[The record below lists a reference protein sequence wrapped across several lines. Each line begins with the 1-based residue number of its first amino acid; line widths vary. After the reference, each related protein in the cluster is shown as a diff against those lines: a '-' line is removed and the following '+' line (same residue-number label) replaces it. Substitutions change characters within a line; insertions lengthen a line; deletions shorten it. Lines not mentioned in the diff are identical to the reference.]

1 MPAAPPPPQ
10 PMVQGMLVG
19 DAGAANGAAGGNGED
34 GPPPGPY
41 AIALTAGGKILRF
54 SLTAVAPISNKKGRV
69 VVRLDQGFD
78 GDKVVG
84 VEVSDGTENV
94 CLATQTAR
102 VLIFHVNEA
111 NIVSGAAKGVTAPGY
126 TPPGAVW
133 ADPGDFFEEA
143 AEYFDP
149 VQGAL
154 GDCYFIAAL
163 SAVAWS
169 RPYVIMQ
176 RSRAT
181 GAAAASFVDRID
193 FYSGGLKT
201 MEVSERVPLVTS
213 TNAWIYARSSEAG
226 EIWPAVYEKAFAKWK
241 TNDATDEPNYGP
253 IAGGWPV
260 QATTELTN
268 LTGVTKTC
276 SALSED
282 DIWTAVRSN
291 CLSYR
296 TFNPMTAWTFCQTPS
311 PVEYSGTGIVGYHA
325 YTILGWA
332 YVNNTKY
339 IVLRNPWG
347 HNSPVINSLP
357 GNWSAYDT
365 SFWRSVP
372 LNAGGVFAI
381 PAGTF
386 KKYYWQFGWAS

>member
-1 MPAAPPPPQ
+1 MEFEDDAYVLSARAHGETGAIVELLTQDRGKFAA
-10 PMVQGMLVG
+10 
-19 DAGAANGAAGGNGED
+19 
-34 GPPPGPY
+34 
-41 AIALTAGGKILRF
+41 
-54 SLTAVAPISNKKGRV
+54 
-69 VVRLDQGFD
+69 
-78 GDKVVG
+78 
-84 VEVSDGTENV
+84 
-94 CLATQTAR
+94 
-102 VLIFHVNEA
+102 H
-111 NIVSGAAKGVTAPGY
+111 VSGAASRRMKPFLQAGAKVIARYRARMSDQLGAASLEPIGEG
-126 TPPGAVW
+126 PASLFDEPLALSGLSAAAAVAAGALPEREAHPGAFH
-133 ADPGDFFEEA
+133 ALEA
-143 AEYFDP
+143 
-149 VQGAL
+149 L
-154 GDCYFIAAL
+154 IAAL
-163 SAVAWS
+163 AI
-169 RPYVIMQ
+169 P
-176 RSRAT
+176 
-181 GAAAASFVDRID
+181 
-193 FYSGGLKT
+193 
-201 MEVSERVPLVTS
+201 
-213 TNAWIYARSSEAG
+213 